1 MTNDIQISER
11 EREILRLV
19 ATGATNQQ
27 IALQLNISINTVK
40 VHLRNIF
47 GKIGVVSRTE
57 ATVYAIRN
65 GLVSATHS
73 DAPEFLLEVD
83 VPQPQILAE
92 PVTTVTP
99 LEVDPASPVD
109 APRLES
115 EPDLAPVTPVFA
127 VTSPQVTPIDE
138 LAEANSV
145 ASAPRTI
152 PRSTNLGVLVGT
164 LVLVVVLGLVGFVV
178 WSGRNIAEPSAP
190 VVATDLPGS
199 AGTMQ
204 QGSHERWITH
214 APLPRPRHNL
224 ALAAYDVD
232 GRIYAIGGMQDDQ
245 PLALLDRYDPQTGLW
260 VSLVDKPTAVTEIDA
275 IVLRGKIYV
284 PGGETVGGAVSNVLE
299 AYNPRE
305 QQWEVLSSLPEPRS
319 RYALTVWEGR
329 IYVIGGWNGQR
340 LVEDV
345 FIYDPEQ
352 DSWSRGVSLPSGRQ
366 HANATTLAGQIYL
379 VGGEGASGPLRDTLR
394 LDPGADNGGRWEGK
408 APMPIAIAKPG
419 LAAVIN
425 TLLVF
430 DDDAQAAWQYN
441 PVADAWST
449 YTMPEIAF
457 QASDLVL
464 FNTSLFFVAGA
475 DASPPGAVGEYRV
488 IFTIFVP
495 SRATEP
501 LLP

>member
-65 GLVSATHS
+65 GLVSATHR
-73 DAPEFLLEVD
+73 DAPELLLELD
-83 VPQPQILAE
+83 VPQPQTFAE
-92 PVTTVTP
+92 PVTTVTS
-99 LEVDPASPVD
+99 VDVAPASPVD

-115 EPDLAPVTPVFA
+115 EPDLAPVAPVLA

-138 LAEANSV
+138 LAEASSV
-145 ASAPRTI
+145 ASGSRTN
-152 PRSTNLGVLVGT
+152 PTNQGLLLGAF
-164 LVLVVVLGLVGFVV
+164 VLVVVLGLVGFVV
-178 WSGRNIAEPSAP
+178 WSGRDTAEPSAP
-190 VVATDLPGS
+190 VVATDIPGS
-199 AGTMQ
+199 AGSMQ

-214 APLPRPRHNL
+214 TPLPRPRHDL

-232 GRIYAIGGMQDDQ
+232 GRIYAIGGMQDNQ

-284 PGGETVGGAVSNVLE
+284 PGGETVGGTVSNVLE

-329 IYVIGGWNGQR
+329 IYLIGGWNGQQ

-352 DSWSRGVSLPSGRQ
+352 DSWSRGISLPSGRQ
-366 HANATTLAGQIYL
+366 YANATTLAGQIYL

-501 LLP
+501 LVP